1 MAGGSLVG
9 VLVTADLA
17 GAALGSRRHDP
28 SLVEARSRAAVMQGG
43 RDSGE
48 RGGAEEDSNPLTLLA
63 VIIKEQKK
71 GVEYGP
77 SPVY

>member
-1 MAGGSLVG
+1 
-9 VLVTADLA
+9 
-17 GAALGSRRHDP
+17 
-28 SLVEARSRAAVMQGG
+28 MQGG

-71 GVEYGP
+71 GLNMALSGLLGAAVIFFLFR
-77 SPVY
+77 